1 MPGKGIVLV
10 SGGLDSLLA
19 ARLLMEQGIEL
30 TGFHCILPFVP
41 PDAEPSRLPAIRMAE
56 QINLPTRTYRCGV
69 DYIEMLRNP
78 PHGYGTHI
86 NPCIDCH
93 IYFLKKAAE
102 LMKEI
107 QADFVATG
115 EVVGQRPMSQM
126 KHMLN
131 HIEKASGL
139 RGRLL
144 RPLSAG
150 LLKPTIPEMEG
161 IVDRTRLLSIHGRSR
176 TEQFRLAERFG
187 IREYSSP
194 AGGCL
199 FTDRF
204 FAGRVRDLFLYYDNI
219 DMLDLYLC
227 TIGRQYRIS
236 TNAKLI
242 VGRNED
248 ENVELM
254 KYREWAD
261 YLFTPHFKGPTA
273 VVKGVLDDAGLH
285 CVGSILAFYGRK
297 DPCAKTVTMHRRGM
311 DPVELHLP
319 AEIES
324 SRLDALRI

>member
-1 MPGKGIVLV
+1 MPGKAIVLV

-19 ARLLMEQGIEL
+19 ARLLMEQGIEC

-41 PDAEPSRLPAIRMAE
+41 PDADPSFLPAIRMTR
-56 QINLPTRTYRCGV
+56 QIDLPTRTYRCGI

-102 LMKEI
+102 AMKEM

-150 LLKPTIPEMEG
+150 LLKPTIPELEG

-176 TEQFRLAERFG
+176 TEQFNLAERFG

-204 FAGRVRDLFLYYDNI
+204 IASRIMDLFRHYENI
-219 DMLDLYLC
+219 DILDVYLC

-236 TNAKLI
+236 SDAKLI
-242 VGRNED
+242 VGRNEE
-248 ENVELM
+248 ENAELI
-254 KYREWAD
+254 KYRNWAD
-261 YLFTPHFKGPTA
+261 YLFMPQFKGPA
-273 VVKGVLDDAGLH
+273 ASVKGVLDDAGLH

-297 DPCAKTVTMHRRGM
+297 DPSEKKATMHRRGM

-319 AEIES
+319 KAIES
-324 SRLDALRI
+324 SRLDAMRI